1 MSSFAA
7 GSTSP
12 MYPGNGDDVRGK
24 AGRSSAEDTAEVMK
38 VQALEND
45 TVGEEQEVMAQWIP
59 REIRDT

>member
-1 MSSFAA
+1 
-7 GSTSP
+7 

-24 AGRSSAEDTAEVMK
+24 AGSSSAEDTAEVMK